1 MGKTILEYQEAKI
14 PEEVEVTINQKR
26 VVIKGQLGEIKKDFS
41 YTPVLIKKTDDKVL
55 VEAVWPNKKNAAI
68 VKTVLSRIKNMIDGV
83 TKGFTY
89 KLKIVFA
96 HFPISVK
103 VQNSKVL
110 IENFYGERSPR
121 VANIIGDT
129 KVEVG
134 SEDIIVKGL
143 DIDEVSQTAAN
154 IQQATRI
161 KRYDPRVF
169 LDGIYVYEKTEG
181 I

>member
-1 MGKTILEYQEAKI
+1 MGKTISEFQEAKI
-14 PEEVEVTINQKR
+14 PEEVELTINQKR

-41 YTPVLIKKTDDKVL
+41 YTPVSIKKTDDKVS
-55 VEAVWPNKKNAAI
+55 VEAKWPNKKNAAM
-68 VKTVLSRIKNMIDGV
+68 VKTVLSRIKNMIIGV

-103 VQNSKVL
+103 VQNGKVL
-110 IENFYGERSPR
+110 IENFYGERNPR
-121 VANIIGDT
+121 VAKIIGNT
-129 KVEVG
+129 KVEIS

-154 IQQATRI
+154 KQ
-161 KRYDPRVF
+161 P
-169 LDGIYVYEKTEG
+169 E
-181 I
+181 